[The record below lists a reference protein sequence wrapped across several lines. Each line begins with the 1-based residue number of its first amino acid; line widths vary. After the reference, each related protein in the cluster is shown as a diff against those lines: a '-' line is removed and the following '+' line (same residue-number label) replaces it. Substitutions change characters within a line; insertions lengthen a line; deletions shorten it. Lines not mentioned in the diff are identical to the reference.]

1 MPFKTFVT
9 MSLECRL
16 KRWYERRLERWY
28 ERRLKRWYE
37 RRLKRNMSKVFPNAK
52 LCLNHLPQL

>member
-1 MPFKTFVT
+1 MSFKTFVT

-28 ERRLKRWYE
+28 ERRLKR
-37 RRLKRNMSKVFPNAK
+37 NMSKVFSNAK